1 MSDAVTRFQRRR
13 QVLRAAAD
21 APQLTLLPPVE
32 EPRRQLAAPVDL
44 AFVDAPGAAARFGD
58 DAFTADPGAAHA
70 LLDELAA
77 AFDGQRFGSMIDEL
91 QATVLQTVA
100 GSFGLGKLVSAL
112 DRDGGNVDTVHN
124 ARQGVYASDV
134 ERERY
139 ENRDPYDKDAVHKHK
154 NYKEANAAMGQSRDA
169 GTLHDTYT
177 GERITQAD
185 QQDRQRRANLDH
197 VVAARNVHDDAG
209 RVLAGL
215 DTADLANVAE
225 NQAPTRQTVNTKK
238 KAHDAEQLIGI
249 LEREAPRRKA
259 RLEELDKNRENWTVK
274 ERKEYERLSAQDKI
288 DPQKLRDKEK
298 EAQDAI
304 TDEVNKTYYT
314 SGKFVRATAFAGV
327 AEGAKAGIQQALGVV
342 VVEFL
347 AGAIAE
353 IRDLYQQGMEK
364 DSLIA
369 EARVRLERV
378 GSRVEA
384 VWRDA
389 LIGLRDGFVAGLL
402 ASLATTLINA
412 FVTTAARVVRMIRE
426 GFMSLLR
433 AVKLLVARPDGMTM
447 REALHEASKILVG
460 ALGLIGGIALEEV
473 VSKQLA
479 LVPGVG
485 LVADAAGAAIA
496 GSIAAIV
503 TSFAVY
509 LLDKMDLFNVVADAR
524 HEAVGKALDA
534 RLAASIEALDA
545 THQWWAQPSP
555 T

>member
-1 MSDAVTRFQRRR
+1 MSDAVSRFQRRR

-21 APQLTLLPPVE
+21 TPQLTVLPPLE
-32 EPRRQLAAPVDL
+32 QARRQLAAPVDL
-44 AFVDAPGAAARFGD
+44 AFVDAPGAAARFGAD
-58 DAFTADPGAAHA
+58 DFTADPAAARA
-70 LLDELAA
+70 LLGELAA
-77 AFDGQRFGSMIDEL
+77 AFDERRFGTMIEEL
-91 QATVLQTVA
+91 QVTVLQTVA
-100 GSFGLGKLVSAL
+100 GSFGLGKVVSAF
-112 DRDGGNVDTVHN
+112 DREGGNVDTVHN
-124 ARQGVYASDV
+124 AREGVYASDG

-139 ENRDPYDKDAVHKHK
+139 ENREAYDKDAVHTHEKYRK
-154 NYKEANAAMGQSRDA
+154 ANDALGQSRDV

-185 QQDRQRRANLDH
+185 QHNRQRRANLDH

-215 DTADLANVAE
+215 ETADLANVAE
-225 NQAPTRQTVNTKK
+225 NHAPTMQTVNAKK

-249 LEREAPRRKA
+249 LEREAPQRKA
-259 RLEELDKNRENWTVK
+259 RLHELDKNRESWTV
-274 ERKEYERLSAQDKI
+274 EDRKEYERLSAQDKI
-288 DPQKLRDKEK
+288 DPQRLRDKEK
-298 EAQDAI
+298 EAQEAI
-304 TDEVNKTYYT
+304 DSEISKTYYT

-327 AEGAKAGIQQALGVV
+327 AEGAKAGVQQALGVV

-347 AGAIAE
+347 AGVIAE
-353 IRDLYQQGMEK
+353 IRDLYQRGMEK

-378 GSRVEA
+378 ASRVAAVRREA
-384 VWRDA
+384 LA
-389 LIGLRDGFVAGLL
+389 GLRDGFVAGLL
-402 ASLATTLINA
+402 ASLVTTLINA
-412 FVTTAARVVRMIRE
+412 FMTTAARVMRMIRE

-433 AVKLLVARPDGMTM
+433 AVKLLVARPAGMTM

-460 ALGLIGGIALEEV
+460 TLGLIGGIALEEV

-479 LVPGVG
+479 LVPGVA

-524 HEAVGKALDA
+524 HKAVSQALDS

-545 THQWWAQPSP
+545 THQWWGQPSP